1 MTLLLQLL
9 YPALILIFHSPSYW
23 GRSVIALRLKSALFK
38 YCPLIMSIMVM
49 ACIFILTSRHWMRYW
64 EEAIGIMKNWKLAV
78 AKRSRSG
85 ETQKADPREMRMVD
99 MSHSLT
105 KTLRIGQLVTKSRLL
120 IAKLKLLLNYI
131 GCVYVF
137 C

>member
-9 YPALILIFHSPSYW
+9 YPALILIFHSPSYR

-64 EEAIGIMKNWKLAV
+64 EEASRGSV
-78 AKRSRSG
+78 EHGVGEGGPDPTAKTQPVQKDGADEKEKPVKGSGRSLVSG
-85 ETQKADPREMRMVD
+85 GSVEHGVGEGGPD
-99 MSHSLT
+99 
-105 KTLRIGQLVTKSRLL
+105 
-120 IAKLKLLLNYI
+120 
-131 GCVYVF
+131 
-137 C
+137 